1 MQEKEEEVKEYALA
15 VRATQVED
23 EKGSKPEE
31 DVEDETYF
39 EEVVLRYF
47 KCTIYR
53 VTTWDREKVGGRR
66 PRRFILC
73 IYGNG
78 WIFGEIKYSAQAAER
93 ALVGGLMKTIQAKT
107 EKEEQKKT
115 FQISHPY

>member
-53 VTTWDREKVGGRR
+53 VTT
-66 PRRFILC
+66 
-73 IYGNG
+73 
-78 WIFGEIKYSAQAAER
+78 
-93 ALVGGLMKTIQAKT
+93 
-107 EKEEQKKT
+107 
-115 FQISHPY
+115 